1 MKTEDALWQSLVE
14 GNRAYVEGRVSF
26 DTVHDLRFHS
36 VGQQNPPV
44 TVLSC
49 SDSRVPPEL
58 IFNRLLDQLFVIR
71 VAGNIAAPFELA
83 SIEFAIINGYTE
95 LIVVL
100 GHEGCGAVQAAL
112 SPNEPSTPSLVA
124 LVQRIRESFNGFDAT
139 LRQAVEMNARS
150 SAGYLVAHS
159 AVIRDAVQSGKV
171 GLAVAYYNLSTG
183 LVERI
188 ASLTNATAPV

>member
-1 MKTEDALWQSLVE
+1 VKTHDTLWESLME

-26 DTVHDLRFHS
+26 DSVHDLRFHS

-83 SIEFAIINGYTE
+83 SIEFAITNGYTK

-112 SPNEPSTPSLVA
+112 SANEPSTPNLVA
-124 LVQRIRESFNGFDAT
+124 LVQRIRESFNSPAT
-139 LRQAVEMNARS
+139 VRQAVEINAKS
-150 SAGYLVAHS
+150 SAAYLLEHS
-159 AVIRDAVQSGKV
+159 SVIRDAVESGNV
-171 GLAVAYYNLSTG
+171 GLAVAYYSLSSG
-183 LVERI
+183 VVERI
-188 ASLTNATAPV
+188 T